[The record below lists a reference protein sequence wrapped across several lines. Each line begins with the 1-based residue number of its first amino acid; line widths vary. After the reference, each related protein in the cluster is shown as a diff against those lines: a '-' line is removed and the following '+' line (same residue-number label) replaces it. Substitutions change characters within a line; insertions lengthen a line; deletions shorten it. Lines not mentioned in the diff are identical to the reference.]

1 MSAPERTLGRPRKA
15 PKKKAPMKGLSPGVQ
30 TRGLIRGRL
39 WHYHIWLALTAVL
52 IAFPLLYAMLIS
64 TQTNA
69 EIFSFQFTP
78 GSALRDNFEVVWFT
92 RDFSGAMWNSTL
104 QAVYV
109 TTGKTI
115 LSLLAG
121 LAFVYFKFRGKWI
134 VFFFV
139 LVTLMMPTEVM
150 ILAMFR
156 MVSGFGWQDTMASIT
171 IPFLASATGAFLFRQ
186 HFANMPVELLEASQI
201 DGASPVQFLTRVL
214 IPISWN
220 VIAALFVIQFVYTW
234 NMFLWPSLII
244 RDESKMV
251 VQVALQ
257 TLTNIDGSLNY
268 GPLMLAA
275 IIASIPPALI
285 FMAMQKPF
293 MSGFAI
299 GQDK

>member
-1 MSAPERTLGRPRKA
+1 MN
-15 PKKKAPMKGLSPGVQ
+15 GLSPGVRRK
-30 TRGLIRGRL
+30 TFFRGRR
-39 WHYHIWLALTAVL
+39 WPYHIGLTITALI
-52 IAFPLLYAMLIS
+52 IAFPLLYAMLVA

-69 EIFSFQFTP
+69 ETYSFQFTP
-78 GSALRDNFEVVWFT
+78 GSAFWSNLNAVWVK
-92 RDFSGAMWNSTL
+92 RDFAGAMMNSL
-104 QAVYV
+104 QQAVLV

-134 VFFFV
+134 VFGLV
-139 LVTLMMPTEVM
+139 LITLMMPTEVM

-156 MVSGFGWQDTMASIT
+156 LVGGFGWQDTMAALVV
-171 IPFLASATGAFLFRQ
+171 PFLASATGAFLFRQ
-186 HFANMPVELLEASQI
+186 HFANMPTELLEASQI
-201 DGASPVQFLTRVL
+201 DGASPVQFLRKVL
-214 IPISWN
+214 IPLSWN

-244 RDESKMV
+244 RDESKQV
-251 VQVALQ
+251 VQAALQ
-257 TLTNIDGSLNY
+257 TLTNIDGSLNF

-275 IIASIPPALI
+275 VLASLPPGLVFI
-285 FMAMQKPF
+285 LMQKPF

>member
-1 MSAPERTLGRPRKA
+1 M
-15 PKKKAPMKGLSPGVQ
+15 MNGLSPGVRRK
-30 TRGLIRGRL
+30 TFFRGRR
-39 WHYHIWLALTAVL
+39 WPYHIGLTITALI
-52 IAFPLLYAMLIS
+52 IAFPLLYAMLVA

-69 EIFSFQFTP
+69 ETYSFQFTP
-78 GSALRDNFEVVWFT
+78 GSAFWSNLNAVWVK
-92 RDFSGAMWNSTL
+92 RDFAGAMMNSL
-104 QAVYV
+104 QQAVLV

-134 VFFFV
+134 VFGLV
-139 LVTLMMPTEVM
+139 LITLMMPTEVM

-156 MVSGFGWQDTMASIT
+156 LVGGFGWQDTMAALVV
-171 IPFLASATGAFLFRQ
+171 PFLASATGAFLFRQ
-186 HFANMPVELLEASQI
+186 HFANMPTELLEASQI
-201 DGASPVQFLTRVL
+201 DGASPVQFLRKVL
-214 IPISWN
+214 IPLSWN

-244 RDESKMV
+244 RDESKQV
-251 VQVALQ
+251 VQAALQ
-257 TLTNIDGSLNY
+257 TLTNIDGSLNF

-275 IIASIPPALI
+275 VLASLPPGLVFI
-285 FMAMQKPF
+285 LMQKPF

>member
-1 MSAPERTLGRPRKA
+1 MQ
-15 PKKKAPMKGLSPGVQ
+15 GLASGVQ
-30 TRGLIRGRL
+30 HKTFFRGRK
-39 WHYHIWLALTAVL
+39 WPYHLGLTITALV
-52 IAFPLLYAMLIS
+52 IAFPLLYAILIA

-69 EIFSFQFTP
+69 ETYAFQFTP
-78 GSALRDNFEVVWFT
+78 GSAFAKNFDAVWVKRNFG
-92 RDFSGAMWNSTL
+92 GAMLNSL
-104 QAVYV
+104 QQAILV
-109 TTGKTI
+109 TTGKTV

-121 LAFVYFKFRGKWI
+121 LAFVYFKFRGKWL

-156 MVSGFGWQDTMASIT
+156 LVAGFGWQDTMAALT

-186 HFANMPVELLEASQI
+186 HFANMPTELLEASQI
-201 DGASPVQFLTRVL
+201 DGATPLQFLRKVL
-214 IPISWN
+214 IPLSWN
-220 VIAALFVIQFVYTW
+220 VIAALFVIQFIYTW

-244 RDESKMV
+244 RDESKQV
-251 VQVALQ
+251 VQAALQ
-257 TLTNIDGSLNY
+257 TLTNIDGSLNF

-275 IIASIPPALI
+275 VMASIPPAFVFVL
-285 FMAMQKPF
+285 MQKPF

>member
-1 MSAPERTLGRPRKA
+1 MA
-15 PKKKAPMKGLSPGVQ
+15 GLNVGVQ
-30 TRGLIRGRL
+30 RKGFIRGRAWPL
-39 WHYHIWLALTAVL
+39 HILLLISVL
-52 IAFPLLYAMLIS
+52 IIAFPLIYAMLIA

-78 GSALRDNFEVVWFT
+78 GSALASNFDDVWVQ
-92 RDFSGAMWNSTL
+92 REFSTAMWNSF
-104 QAVYV
+104 QQSFWV
-109 TTGKTI
+109 TVGKTI

-134 VFFFV
+134 VFFLV

-171 IPFLASATGAFLFRQ
+171 VPFIASATGAFLFRQ

-201 DGASPVQFLTRVL
+201 DGASPFRFLTRIL
-214 IPISWN
+214 IPLSWN
-220 VIAALFVIQFVYTW
+220 IIAALFVIQFVYTW

-244 RDESKMV
+244 RDDSAQV
-251 VQVALQ
+251 VQVAMQ
-257 TLTNIDGSLNY
+257 TLLNFGGALTF

-275 IIASIPPALI
+275 IIASIPPALV
-285 FMAMQKPF
+285 FVAMQKPF
-293 MSGFAI
+293 MSGFVLS
-299 GQDK
+299 QDK

>member
-1 MSAPERTLGRPRKA
+1 MAGA
-15 PKKKAPMKGLSPGVQ
+15 GLSPGVQ
-30 TRGLIRGRL
+30 KKTFFRGRQ
-39 WHYHIWLALTAVL
+39 WPYHLSLTLTAVV
-52 IAFPLLYAMLIS
+52 IAFPLLYAALIA
-64 TQTNA
+64 TQNNT
-69 EIFSFQFTP
+69 EIFNFQMTP
-78 GSALRDNFEVVWFT
+78 GSALKSNFESVWVN
-92 RDFSGAMWNSTL
+92 RDFAGAMWNSTV
-104 QAVYV
+104 QTFIV
-109 TTGKTI
+109 TVGKTV

-156 MVSGFGWQDTMASIT
+156 LVSGFGWQDSMLAIT
-171 IPFLASATGAFLFRQ
+171 VPFLASATGAFLFRQ
-186 HFANMPVELLEASQI
+186 HFANLPSELLEASQI
-201 DGASPVQFLTRVL
+201 DGASPIQFLTRVI

-244 RDESKMV
+244 RDENKQV

-257 TLTNIDGSLNY
+257 TLTNIDGALTY

-275 IIASIPPALI
+275 IIASIPPAIVFLL
-285 FMAMQKPF
+285 MQKPF

-299 GQDK
+299 GQNK

>member
-1 MSAPERTLGRPRKA
+1 MQ
-15 PKKKAPMKGLSPGVQ
+15 GLASGVQ
-30 TRGLIRGRL
+30 TKTLFRGRK
-39 WHYHIWLALTAVL
+39 WPYHLGLTITAIV
-52 IAFPLLYAMLIS
+52 IAFPLLYAILIA

-69 EIFSFQFTP
+69 ETYSFQFTP
-78 GSALRDNFEVVWFT
+78 GSALAKNFEAVWVKRNFG
-92 RDFSGAMWNSTL
+92 GAMLNSL
-104 QAVYV
+104 QQAVLV

-121 LAFVYFKFRGKWI
+121 LAFVYFKFRGKWL

-156 MVSGFGWQDTMASIT
+156 LVAGFGWQDTMAALT

-186 HFANMPVELLEASQI
+186 HFANMPTELLEASQI
-201 DGASPVQFLTRVL
+201 DGATPLQFLRKVL
-214 IPISWN
+214 IPLSWN
-220 VIAALFVIQFVYTW
+220 VIAALFVIQFIYTW

-244 RDESKMV
+244 RDESKQV
-251 VQVALQ
+251 VQAALQ
-257 TLTNIDGSLNY
+257 TLTNIDGSLNF

-275 IIASIPPALI
+275 VMASIPPAFVFVL
-285 FMAMQKPF
+285 MQKPF